1 VGDNLLD
8 LLDDRP
14 EHRVS
19 VKKHWSRALA
29 GEEFTVVDE
38 FGDPNLDRRF
48 YETKFNSLRDRNGE
62 LVGAFQFV
70 YDVTDRGS
78 RSSSPCGSRG
88 ASPAG
93 AKNRCARPIDG
104 GRRARLQQSADGH
117 LRGPEL
123 IERCTDAQRRER
135 IIAGM
140 RQLPNGVPR

>member
-14 EHRVS
+14 EHRVT

-48 YETKFNSLRDRNGE
+48 LRTKFNSLRDRNGE

-70 YDVTDRGS
+70 YDVTDGFAIKLALRKPRRISAGTKKS
-78 RSSSPCGSRG
+78 MRSAIDG
-88 ASPAG
+88 AS
-93 AKNRCARPIDG
+93 R
-104 GRRARLQQSADGH
+104 RLQQSADGH
-117 LRGPEL
+117 LRG
-123 IERCTDAQRRER
+123 
-135 IIAGM
+135 
-140 RQLPNGVPR
+140 